1 MRIDIWSDVVCPWCY
16 IGKARFDRAMSRLAE
31 DFTNLSESIDIT
43 YRAYQLDPTA
53 PVGRPTPVRDVYA
66 RKFGGPERADAI
78 FEQMTATAA
87 AEGIQFDFPRALR
100 ANTSHAHRLLWWSH
114 QQFGYAGQS
123 RLKEYL
129 MAAYFTHGRDV
140 GDIETLTDIAVS
152 ALSDF
157 SREGSRE
164 DSVRAFL
171 LSNLGIDQ
179 IQADIDEAAAN
190 GITGVPTYV
199 IDEQW
204 AIPGAQDSETFE
216 RVLRRSLERR
226 TSDSRE

>member
-1 MRIDIWSDVVCPWCY
+1 VRIDIWSDVVCPWCY

-31 DFTNLSESIDIT
+31 HFTDLSESVEIV

-100 ANTSHAHRLLWWSH
+100 ANTSQAHRLLWWSR

-123 RLKEYL
+123 RLKEQL
-129 MAAYFTHGRDV
+129 MAAYFTDGRDV
-140 GDIETLTDIAVS
+140 GDVDTLADIAVS

-157 SREGSRE
+157 SGEGSRA

-171 LSNLGIDQ
+171 LSNLGSEQ
-179 IQADIDEAAAN
+179 MQSDIDEAAAN

-199 IDEQW
+199 IDGQW

-226 TSDSRE
+226 QSNSPE

>member
-16 IGKARFDRAMSRLAE
+16 IGKKRFDRALSRLTE
-31 DFTNLSESIDIT
+31 DFTDLAESVDIV

-87 AEGIQFDFPRALR
+87 AEGVRFDFPRALR
-100 ANTSHAHRLLWWSH
+100 ANTSQAHRLLWWSY

-123 RLKEYL
+123 KLKEQL

-140 GDIETLTDIAVS
+140 GDVDSLADIAASALTD
-152 ALSDF
+152 F
-157 SREGSRE
+157 SEENSRADSIRE
-164 DSVRAFL
+164 FL
-171 LSNLGIDQ
+171 LSDLGTDQ
-179 IQADIDEAAAN
+179 VRADIDEAAAN

-199 IDEQW
+199 IDGQW

-226 TSDSRE
+226 GSNSPE

>member
-1 MRIDIWSDVVCPWCY
+1 VRIDIWSDVVCPWCY
-16 IGKARFDRAMSRLAE
+16 IGKKRFDRALSI
-31 DFTNLSESIDIT
+31 LSEEFALSEFVDIT

-78 FEQMTATAA
+78 FGQMTATAA
-87 AEGIQFDFPRALR
+87 AEGIQFNFPRALR
-100 ANTSHAHRLLWWSH
+100 ANTSLAHRLLWWSH
-114 QQFGYAGQS
+114 QQVGYAGQS
-123 RLKEYL
+123 ALKEQL

-140 GDIETLTDIAVS
+140 GDVDTLIDITVSTLTDFDGEVTRADTV
-152 ALSDF
+152 
-157 SREGSRE
+157 RE
-164 DSVRAFL
+164 FL
-171 LSNLGIDQ
+171 LSDRGVDHV
-179 IQADIDEAAAN
+179 QADIDEAAAN

-199 IDEQW
+199 IDGQW

-226 TSDSRE
+226 RSDSL